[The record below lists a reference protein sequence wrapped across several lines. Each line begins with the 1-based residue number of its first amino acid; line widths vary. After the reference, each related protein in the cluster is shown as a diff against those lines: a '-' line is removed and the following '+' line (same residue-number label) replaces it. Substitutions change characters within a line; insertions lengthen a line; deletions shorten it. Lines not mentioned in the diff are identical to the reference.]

1 MKKILPVFAAC
12 ALLSFPAI
20 AAQPVQLSMPDLNL
34 PAGNVEGARVSLL
47 YGKTETVKGLDI
59 SLFGLSEINDFT
71 GLSIDFFG
79 AQRVK
84 NNFTG
89 ASFSFINW
97 HDNTGKGAVMGLVNY
112 TKNNFK
118 GLQFGGFNYAGT
130 LNGLQLGF
138 VNATEHINKGIQ
150 IGLIN
155 YDASGTFVS
164 KDFPVFPIVNAR
176 F

>member
-1 MKKILPVFAAC
+1 M
-12 ALLSFPAI
+12 
-20 AAQPVQLSMPDLNL
+20 
-34 PAGNVEGARVSLL
+34 
-47 YGKTETVKGLDI
+47 
-59 SLFGLSEINDFT
+59 GLSEINNFT
-71 GLSIDFFG
+71 GLSIDIFG

-84 NNFTG
+84 NDFTG

-97 HDNTGKGAVMGLVNY
+97 HDNTGKGAVMGLINY